1 MNFQK
6 WTEKSI
12 ESIGFA
18 QSLATENGN
27 SQIEQEHLLL
37 ALMSQEN
44 GLIPEI
50 LKSFGFDMA
59 RMIELVQDKISRLSK
74 VSGQSQVYMSN
85 DLNQVLIEAER
96 QAKTMQDEYV
106 SVEHI
111 LLGLL
116 QKSNR
121 VLSEVFKQFNIKF
134 FTFAFWVEHT
144 YLFILS
150 LF

>member
-44 GLIPEI
+44 GLI
-50 LKSFGFDMA
+50 S
-59 RMIELVQDKISRLSK
+59 ELVKSLGVDCLKLINVVHDKISRLSK

-85 DLNQVLIEAER
+85 DLNHALIEAEK

-121 VLSEVFKQFNIKF
+121 VLSEVFKQFNITRDLVLNQK
-134 FTFAFWVEHT
+134 
-144 YLFILS
+144 ILGVNRE
-150 LF
+150 